1 MGFIEQADVQTHLP
15 VDKLRVESIPDDVAW
30 VMLDSERVIRGYLAD
45 VIDTAVLA
53 SWDTPETTPEVIRA
67 IAGRLSAAL
76 IYRTRYSEN
85 SLTDPQFAQ
94 RKYDEAMAMLMDIIN
109 GEITLPDVVIGTDFS
124 DEWFEP
130 NNNSDPPKFTMA
142 DRY

>member
-1 MGFIEQADVQTHLP
+1 MFIDDADVQVHLP
-15 VDKLRVESIPDDVAW
+15 VDKLKVESIPDDLAKCK
-30 VMLDSERVIRGYLAD
+30 LDTERVIRGYLAD

-53 SWDTPETTPEVIRA
+53 SWITPDDTPEVIRA
-67 IAGRLSAAL
+67 IGGRLCAAL

-85 SLTDPQFAQ
+85 SLSDPQFAQ
-94 RKYDEAMAMLMDIIN
+94 RKYDEAMALLMGIIN

-130 NNNSDPPKFTMA
+130 NDNSDPPKFTMA